1 MKENS
6 KVLNDMEDADMLSL
20 IMDKMKKSK
29 DNDAFLA
36 SMNVGSAAI
45 D

>member
-1 MKENS
+1 MWILRKA
-6 KVLNDMEDADMLSL
+6 LNDMEDADMLAL

-36 SMNVGSAAI
+36 MMNTGSAAQ